1 MLKKWVQVYGFLFY
15 NFADLKKTYLA
26 IIFIYTIC
34 DCYGWFCHF
43 LNWFDIQIIK
53 LMTMEQS
60 PKVKWYVES
69 EIYLGFNLYLK
80 VLSLVEL
87 TNGTPAYLGE
97 IFQKKRALSPYAA
110 GG

>member
-1 MLKKWVQVYGFLFY
+1 MQFNLYIPYVTATDGF
-15 NFADLKKTYLA
+15 A
-26 IIFIYTIC
+26 IFLIGLIFKLSN
-34 DCYGWFCHF
+34 DG
-43 LNWFDIQIIK
+43 K

-87 TNGTPAYLGE
+87 TNGTPAYLVE
-97 IFQKKRALSPYAA
+97 INIK
-110 GG
+110 